1 MLARQAKPALQT
13 IKTLTTIENINSM
26 QIKPNEKDI
35 VDLLD
40 RQSEIKNLTPIILN
54 VQAPLVLSLDS
65 PWGTG
70 KTTFVKLWRDSLQK
84 EQKQSVYF
92 NAWETDYAED
102 PLIVLVSELDKW
114 VKTNKNPALIDQW
127 TVKVKKALPGI
138 AKRAAIAGVKAA
150 TFGTLEVDKQMEGV
164 AADLMGGFTSDLL
177 DNFNKQSKAIDE
189 FKKIVATVL
198 EDLGEDQKNLIIF
211 IDELDRC
218 RPTYAIELLERIKHL
233 FDINRIVFVLSTDM
247 TQLAHSIRGVYGH
260 EFDAKKYLQRFIDLD
275 YSLKKPDNKTYIKNQ
290 LERIH
295 FANRTTTQY
304 AQKGIIE
311 CCNLMAK
318 RFDLKL
324 RDINLLLT
332 RISLI
337 SCSISDNDYFNEPL
351 LISLLMLR
359 DQNKALY
366 DRYAGSP
373 RVADE
378 VIEFLGQGV
387 SLEERQG
394 RTFCLMIAYLM
405 APEAYINEERYNQ
418 LIQPYKE
425 VEEDPKYRGEK
436 VLKLIERI
444 NDVQGYMEHKP
455 TIERIELLQ
464 QFSIET

>member
-1 MLARQAKPALQT
+1 
-13 IKTLTTIENINSM
+13 M
-26 QIKPNEKDI
+26 QIKPNEIDI
-35 VDLLD
+35 NEADIFANDLLD

-70 KTTFVKLWRDSLQK
+70 KTTFVRLWQSYLQK
-84 EQKQSVYF
+84 ELKQSLVYF

-114 VKTNKNPALIDQW
+114 VKDKKNPTLTKQW
-127 TVKVKKALPGI
+127 TDKVKEALPKI
-138 AKRAAIAGVKAA
+138 AKRAAIASVKAA
-150 TFGTLEVDKQMEGV
+150 TFGALEIDEQIEGI
-164 AADLMGGFTSDLL
+164 AADLMGEFTSDLL
-177 DNFNKQSKAIDE
+177 DNFNQQSKAVIE
-189 FKKIVATVL
+189 FKTILQTVL
-198 EDLGEDQKNLIIF
+198 DDLGADQKNLIIF

-233 FDINRIVFVLSTDM
+233 FDIKRIVFVLSTDM
-247 TQLAHSIRGVYGH
+247 TQLAHSIRGVYGDK
-260 EFDAKKYLQRFIDLD
+260 FDAEKYLQRFIDLD
-275 YSLKKPDNKTYIKNQ
+275 YSLKKPDNKAYIKSQ
-290 LERIH
+290 LESIH
-295 FANRTTTQY
+295 FANRTTTRY
-304 AQKGIIE
+304 AQQNIIE

-337 SCSISDNDYFNEPL
+337 SCSISANDYFNEPL

-359 DQNKALY
+359 NKDKPLY
-366 DRYAGSP
+366 DRYAESSS
-373 RVADE
+373 VADE
-378 VIEFLGQGV
+378 VIQFIGQGL
-387 SLEERQG
+387 SLEERQD
-394 RTFCLMIAYLM
+394 RTFYLISAYLI
-405 APEAYINEERYNQ
+405 APELYNRDSRSRYEE

-425 VEEDPKYRGEK
+425 MEENPKYRGEK

-444 NDVQGYMEHKP
+444 NNDQRYMEHKP

-464 QFSIET
+464 QFSMQE

>member
-1 MLARQAKPALQT
+1 
-13 IKTLTTIENINSM
+13 M
-26 QIKPNEKDI
+26 QIKPNEIDI
-35 VDLLD
+35 NEADIFANDLLD

-70 KTTFVKLWRDSLQK
+70 KTTFVKMWRAYL
-84 EQKQSVYF
+84 QKQSVYF

-102 PLIVLVSELDKW
+102 PLIVLVSELDNW
-114 VKTNKNPALIDQW
+114 VRANKKPALINQW
-127 TVKVKKALPGI
+127 TVKVRKALPGI
-138 AKRAAIAGVKAA
+138 TKRAAIAGVKAA

-164 AADLMGGFTSDLL
+164 AADLMGGLTSDLL
-177 DNFNKQSKAIDE
+177 DNFNKQSKAITE
-189 FKKIVATVL
+189 FKKILETVL
-198 EDLGEDQKNLIIF
+198 EDLGDDQKNLIIF

-233 FDINRIVFVLSTDM
+233 FDIKRIVFVLSTDM

-260 EFDAKKYLQRFIDLD
+260 EFDAEKYLQRFIDLD
-275 YSLKKPDNKTYIKNQ
+275 YSLKKPDNKAYIKSQ
-290 LERIH
+290 LESIH

-304 AQKGIIE
+304 VQQNIIE

-318 RFDLKL
+318 RFNLKL

-337 SCSISDNDYFNEPL
+337 SCSISADDYFNEPL

-359 DQNKALY
+359 NKDKPLY
-366 DRYAGSP
+366 DRYAESSS
-373 RVADE
+373 VADE
-378 VIEFLGQGV
+378 VIQFIGQGL
-387 SLEERQG
+387 SLEERQD
-394 RTFCLMIAYLM
+394 RTFCLISAYLI
-405 APEAYINEERYNQ
+405 APELYNRDSRSRYEE

-425 VEEDPKYRGEK
+425 MEENPKYRGEK
-436 VLKLIERI
+436 VLELIERI
-444 NDVQGYMEHKP
+444 NNTQRYMEHKP

-464 QFSIET
+464 QFSMQE